1 MWIENLKDKSFVIYI
16 SVSREPEM
24 RRELEIINEI
34 VYGRDDCNVII
45 NLASIEMLT
54 SSSITKL
61 VMLHNSLDKN
71 GRSLI
76 LCRVGLPTK
85 GIFATAGLAS
95 VFNFVND
102 VSDALA
108 TIQHSGNVE
117 SIAEN
122 ALKRP

>member
-1 MWIENLKDKSFVIYI
+1 MWIENLTDKSFVIYI
-16 SVSREPEM
+16 TVSREPEL

-45 NLASIEMLT
+45 SLANIEVLA

-61 VMLHNSLDKN
+61 VMLHNSLTQN

-85 GIFATAGLAS
+85 GIFATAGLNS
-95 VFNFVND
+95 LFNFVND

-108 TIQHSGNVE
+108 NIQPSGNTK

-122 ALKRP
+122 AV

>member
-16 SVSREPEM
+16 TVSREPEL

-45 NLASIEMLT
+45 SLANIEVLASA
-54 SSSITKL
+54 SITKL
-61 VMLHNSLDKN
+61 VMLHNSLTKN

-85 GIFATAGLAS
+85 GIFATAGLNS
-95 VFNFVND
+95 LFNFVND
-102 VSDALA
+102 VSDALI
-108 TIQHSGNVE
+108 TFQHSGHAK
-117 SIAEN
+117 SIAEK
-122 ALKRP
+122 AV

>member
-1 MWIENLKDKSFVIYI
+1 MWIENLTDKSFVIYI
-16 SVSREPEM
+16 AVSREPEL

-45 NLASIEMLT
+45 NLANIEMLA

-85 GIFATAGLAS
+85 GIFATAGLTS
-95 VFNFVND
+95 IFNFVND

-108 TIQHSGNVE
+108 TIQHSGNTE

-122 ALKRP
+122 AV

>member
-1 MWIENLKDKSFVIYI
+1 MWIENLTDKSFVIYI
-16 SVSREPEM
+16 TLSREPEL

-45 NLASIEMLT
+45 SLANIEVLA

-61 VMLHNSLDKN
+61 VMLHNSLNKN

-85 GIFATAGLAS
+85 GIFATAGLIS
-95 VFNFVND
+95 LFNFVND

-108 TIQHSGNVE
+108 TIQHSGHTH

-122 ALKRP
+122 VV

>member
-16 SVSREPEM
+16 TVSREPEM

-34 VYGRDDCNVII
+34 IYGRNDCNVII
-45 NLASIEMLT
+45 SLANIETLT
-54 SSSITKL
+54 SASITKL
-61 VMLHNSLDKN
+61 VMLHNSLTKN

-85 GIFATAGLAS
+85 GIFATAGLNS
-95 VFNFVND
+95 LFNFVND

-108 TIQHSGNVE
+108 TIKYSGNTE
-117 SIAEN
+117 SIPEN
-122 ALKRP
+122 AV

>member
-24 RRELEIINEI
+24 KRELEIINEI

-45 NLASIEMLT
+45 NLANIEMLT

-76 LCRVGLPTK
+76 LRVGLPTK
-85 GIFATAGLAS
+85 GIFATAGLTS
-95 VFNFVND
+95 LFNFVND

-122 ALKRP
+122 PLKRS

>member
-16 SVSREPEM
+16 AMSREPEL
-24 RRELEIINEI
+24 RRELEIINDI

-45 NLASIEMLT
+45 NLANIEVLA

-61 VMLHNSLDKN
+61 VMLHNSLNKN
-71 GRSLI
+71 GRSLT

-85 GIFATAGLAS
+85 GIFATAGLTS
-95 VFNFVND
+95 LFNFVND

-108 TIQHSGNVE
+108 AIQHAPNME
-117 SIAEN
+117 SEAEK
-122 ALKRP
+122 ALNR

>member
-1 MWIENLKDKSFVIYI
+1 MWIENLTDKSFVIYI
-16 SVSREPEM
+16 TVSREPEL
-24 RRELEIINEI
+24 RREIEIINEI

-45 NLASIEMLT
+45 SFANIEVLN
-54 SSSITKL
+54 SASITKL
-61 VMLHNSLDKN
+61 VMLHNSLTQN

-85 GIFATAGLAS
+85 GIFATAGLNS
-95 VFNFVND
+95 LFNFVND

-108 TIQHSGNVE
+108 TIQPSGNKK

-122 ALKRP
+122 AV

>member
-16 SVSREPEM
+16 AVSREPEL

-34 VYGRDDCNVII
+34 IRGRDDCNVII
-45 NLASIEMLT
+45 SLANIEVLN

-61 VMLHNSLDKN
+61 VMLHNSLTQN

-85 GIFATAGLAS
+85 GIFATAGLNS
-95 VFNFVND
+95 LFNFVND
-102 VSDALA
+102 VSDALT
-108 TIQHSGNVE
+108 TIRDSRHIKST
-117 SIAEN
+117 AEK
-122 ALKRP
+122 AV